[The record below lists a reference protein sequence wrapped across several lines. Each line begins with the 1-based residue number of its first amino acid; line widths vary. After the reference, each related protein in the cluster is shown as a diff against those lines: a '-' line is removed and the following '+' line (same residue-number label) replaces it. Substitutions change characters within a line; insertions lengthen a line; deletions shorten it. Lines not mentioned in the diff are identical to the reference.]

1 MKIVCGINP
10 VYYYINDENEFYSID
25 DEHPDEQ
32 DENIKIQYQL
42 DEWRL
47 SDESKKGF
55 AVIKNETP
63 LYNITVGDLIAI
75 NSQKQEWSIGVI
87 RWLMIS
93 DGQEHKIGIEL
104 LSKEIETAAIRA
116 VNGSEEDTRFRR
128 ALLLKDEST
137 NIISVISSKGMFIQD
152 RPVEL
157 LKNGMRI
164 ETRTEKL
171 LESTGGFEHYQVS
184 E

>member
-1 MKIVCGINP
+1 
-10 VYYYINDENEFYSID
+10 
-25 DEHPDEQ
+25 
-32 DENIKIQYQL
+32 
-42 DEWRL
+42 
-47 SDESKKGF
+47 
-55 AVIKNETP
+55 
-63 LYNITVGDLIAI
+63 
-75 NSQKQEWSIGVI
+75 
-87 RWLMIS
+87 MIS